1 MKKLLILLLWANFGL
16 TETNKNQVDLENIST
31 DGLDKDVASVF
42 AETKALIIKSRSEKD
57 TQLELL
63 GTKKWCYL
71 LHNFSFLEQAKNC
84 YFLIGMDAKNE
95 ATWPYL
101 YGKAALEQ
109 GNVEDALKGFL
120 QTINRD
126 SNYLPAHYYLI
137 QLSIENGDLLQA
149 FKLNGNVPANL
160 KLTAKMLDI
169 SGDLYTQVENYHVA
183 NGFYKQALSLAPQSN
198 RINYKIAQNYQRLEQ
213 SEMAE
218 KYFGISGQ
226 FGISLIDPYYQQ
238 VKDTTVGEV
247 PYLIQ
252 AKKALS
258 NNDYKQA
265 ISLYT
270 KAIEFNP
277 KSKSA
282 RTNIAV
288 AFFQDGQIE
297 KSQNLFETLIAEYPD
312 NLKLIYNLA
321 TIAQS
326 KNNSNLA
333 IEYFE
338 RYRKINIQDKFVN
351 RELAE
356 LYYQNKSYDNV
367 IEIGSEALLADD
379 EKMQLLKAKS
389 FVHTEKYSKAVE
401 LLTQINK
408 HKPNNN
414 EVLLLLAKLFS
425 QVPDMDIRNSE
436 LSLMYAKQAFEN
448 NVNLLSYWQLIMALD
463 ESNKCDELDNT
474 ISEFSQ
480 SVNLNKKQIKSKL
493 SIQRGNELRCKFD

>member
-57 TQLELL
+57 KQLEQL

-95 ATWPYL
+95 ASWPYL

-109 GNVEDALKGFL
+109 GNVEDALNGFI

-226 FGISLIDPYYQQ
+226 FGITLIDPYYQQ

-282 RTNIAV
+282 RINIAV
-288 AFFQDGQIE
+288 AYFQDGQIS
-297 KSQNLFETLIAEYPD
+297 KSQSLFEKLKEEYPH

-321 TIAQS
+321 AIAKS

-333 IEYFE
+333 IDYFE
-338 RYRKINIQDKFVN
+338 MYRKINNQDKLVN
-351 RELAE
+351 SELAE
-356 LYYQNKSYDNV
+356 LYYQNKLYDNV
-367 IEIGSEALLADD
+367 IEVSNETLMADD
-379 EKMQLLKAKS
+379 EKSQLLKAKS
-389 FVHTEKYSKAVE
+389 FVHSEKYSEAVE

-425 QVPDMDIRNSE
+425 QAPDNNVRNAE
-436 LSLMYAKQAFEN
+436 LSLVYAKKAFK
-448 NVNLLSYWQLIMALD
+448 NVVNPLSYWQLIMALD
-463 ESNKCDELDNT
+463 ESVHCDELMQVISDFSESINT
-474 ISEFSQ
+474 KEQEIFSR
-480 SVNLNKKQIKSKL
+480 L
-493 SIQRGNELRCKFD
+493 SLQRGDELRCKID